1 MLKEILLKLATPLTL
16 MVLFLIV
23 GLAPLYLMAGL
34 MTRTFSTTTPQTE
47 YRPVRR

>member
-1 MLKEILLKLATPLTL
+1 MIKEILIKLAAPISL

-34 MTRTFSTTTPQTE
+34 MTRSFSTTTPQTE
-47 YRPVRR
+47 YRPVKR